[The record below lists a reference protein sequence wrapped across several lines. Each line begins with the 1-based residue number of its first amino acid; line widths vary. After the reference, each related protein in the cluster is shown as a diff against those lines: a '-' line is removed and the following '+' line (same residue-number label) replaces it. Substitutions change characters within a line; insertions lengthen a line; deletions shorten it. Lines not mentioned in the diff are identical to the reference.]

1 MSKITRGFTLIE
13 VMIVVAI
20 VGILAAVALPAYNEY
35 VLRARLVD
43 ATNELSTMRARM
55 EQHFQDN
62 RTYLNAPPPGNFPS
76 PCLTPTTVGRF
87 TVECTGNLTATAY
100 TITATGSGIASA
112 FTYTINQTGDR
123 ATAST
128 KWGTSGNCWLMKSG
142 DTC

>member
-1 MSKITRGFTLIE
+1 MSKFTRGFTLIE

-62 RTYLNAPPPGNFPS
+62 RTYATSGAFTS

-87 TVECTGNLTATAY
+87 TVECTGNLTANTY
-100 TITATGSGIASA
+100 TITATGSGIAGA

-123 ATAST
+123 ATTST

>member
-20 VGILAAVALPAYNEY
+20 IGILAAVALPAYNEY
-35 VLRARLVD
+35 ILRARLVD

-62 RTYLNAPPPGNFPS
+62 RTYATSGAFTS

-87 TVECTGNLTATAY
+87 TVECTGNVAANTYL
-100 TITATGSGIASA
+100 ITATGNGIASA
-112 FTYTINQTGDR
+112 FTYTINQAGDR
-123 ATAST
+123 ATTST
-128 KWGTSGNCWLMKSG
+128 KWGTSGACWLMKSG
-142 DTC
+142 DSC